1 MCRLNWMLPVLLLF
15 SCGFTIAQDL
25 GKVFMNGLKS
35 NNSKVFYEHFSSSVN
50 LSINRQERVYS
61 KSQAQLVLADFFR
74 NNKSIEVINLSS
86 SVNKPNDRYF
96 VFSFKTSQK
105 VYRVVLKLI
114 DIKGKSVISEFR
126 ID

>member
-1 MCRLNWMLPVLLLF
+1 MCRLNWILPVLLLF
-15 SCGFTIAQDL
+15 SCGFAIVQDL

-74 NNKSIEVINLSS
+74 NNKSIEVTDLSS